1 MVCERHIYLS
11 IRFKIIHIMILRV
24 SLLSLLS
31 GLFISA
37 GFGQASHALTSY
49 NIVPAPVKIEPASG
63 NFVLST
69 TVKIVVSIPDA
80 EVSDAAAFFSKEI
93 NMATGFH
100 IEPGGKAT
108 KNDRAIFLVLNKT
121 ANELLGGEGYTLD
134 VEPARI
140 FVRANKAAG
149 LFYGLQTLLQL
160 LPPEIEGHNIIA
172 SVKWNIP
179 CVRITDYPRFG
190 WRGLMLDVSRH
201 FFSKEFIKSY
211 IDEMVKYKYNV
222 FHWHLTDNHGW
233 RIEIKG
239 LPNLTETGAWRVP
252 RTGRRGSF
260 LPAQPGEQP
269 TYGGY
274 YTQEDISEIV
284 EYARKRFV
292 TIVPEI
298 DVPAHSLALIAS
310 YKNLSCTQIQYQ
322 VNPLKKFTEREDEI
336 LCVANDSTWIVLDKI
351 FTQVAALFPGA
362 YIHMGGDEAFK
373 GFWEN
378 CPKDQALMKREGI
391 STLEGLQSYFVKKLE
406 KIIVAK
412 GKKMIGW
419 DEIMEGGL
427 APEATVMSWRD
438 IKGNGIHSAINAARL
453 GHEVVVTPHFSAYL
467 DLYQGDPVVE
477 PFTYGK
483 VRLKT
488 CYEFEPVPDSVDAKL
503 ILGGQ
508 GNLWT
513 EAVPNNRH
521 AEYMTWPRGL
531 ALAETFWSQK
541 QNRNWPDF
549 TRRMEWQ
556 FQRMDAAQVKYAR
569 SAYDAIIS
577 AVKGSDDSLKVKLE
591 TEIPDIDIY
600 YTFDG
605 TNPDNFYP
613 VYEGSPL
620 DIPTGASEIRVI
632 TYRDGKPVGKQIN
645 FMLAGLK
652 SRLPKS

>member
-1 MVCERHIYLS
+1 
-11 IRFKIIHIMILRV
+11 MILRI
-24 SLLSLLS
+24 SLLFLLS
-31 GLFISA
+31 GLIALESH
-37 GFGQASHALTSY
+37 GQASRSLASY
-49 NIVPAPVKIEPASG
+49 HIVPAPVKVESANG
-63 NFVLST
+63 NFVLSS
-69 TVKIVVSIPDA
+69 TVKVFLSGADTQA
-80 EVSDAAAFFSKEI
+80 HDAAELFSEEI
-93 NMATGFH
+93 NRATGFH
-100 IEPGGKAT
+100 LQPAGKVS
-108 KNDRAIFLVLNKT
+108 KNDRAISLILNKT
-121 ANELLGGEGYTLD
+121 VNEVLGQEGYTLE
-134 VEPARI
+134 VQPARI
-140 FVRANKAAG
+140 FIRANKPAG

-160 LPPEIEGHNIIA
+160 LPPEIERPGKVA

-260 LPAQPGEQP
+260 LPAQPGEKP

-274 YTQEDISEIV
+274 YTQGDISEIV

-310 YKNLSCTQIQYQ
+310 YKNLSCTQVQYQ
-322 VNPLKKFTEREDEI
+322 VNPLKKFTEREDDV

-351 FTQVAALFPGA
+351 FTQVAALFPGE

-373 GFWEN
+373 GYWEN

-406 KIIVAK
+406 KIISAK

-419 DEIMEGGL
+419 DEILEGGL
-427 APEATVMSWRD
+427 APGIPVMSWRD
-438 IKGNGIHSAINAARL
+438 QRGNGIQSAADAARS
-453 GHEVVVTPHFSAYL
+453 GHQVVVTPHSAAYL
-467 DLYQGDPVVE
+467 DLYQGDPVIE
-477 PFTYGK
+477 PFTYGQ

-488 CYEFEPVPDSVDAKL
+488 CYEMEPVPEGADEKQ

-541 QNRNWPDF
+541 QNRSWPDF
-549 TRRMEWQ
+549 IKRMEWQ
-556 FQRMDAAQVKYAR
+556 FQRLDAAQVKYAR

-591 TEIPDIDIY
+591 TEIPGIDIY

-613 VYEGSPL
+613 AYEGSPL

-645 FMLAGLK
+645 FMLDGLK
-652 SRLPKS
+652 KRLPKL